1 MSSSAKHICTICH
14 YDDIS
19 KAAVTWC
26 KECEVFFCGDC
37 EKPHKKLRVTM
48 IHKTMS
54 SQDYQKLPIVMQEI
68 SSTCRDHNKKFER
81 FCSFHACPC
90 CDQCITDKHQNCRD
104 MEQLLDNDKQVK
116 VSVENELRE
125 VNDDLDKAITYLK
138 TRIRTI
144 DTQKTEAFEQIR
156 YFRKL
161 IDDYLNKIEQKILND
176 LDSNHSELKLNMA
189 SIVLQMEQRLSKI
202 EQIQSEFTKMTQY
215 ATELQKYIGL
225 REIKKTTSQTSKYI
239 EDLESGDHFIEK
251 NLEVNISSAL
261 QSILQDVKSFGDIHI
276 NATYST
282 LKLKAG
288 KKDQAQ
294 CIPVIDQIKPKLFKR
309 LTIPQNMKFL
319 NIMACLVLPDDKV
332 IILDY
337 NKKQLLLFSDDGK
350 FMKKVV
356 TFREYPIDACFV
368 RNNTVAVIFGSA
380 NQARLVDVE
389 WKTIIQKVEI
399 SHCCYGV
406 ASDGR
411 NLIIS
416 SDNYKITKVN
426 LDDMSQTIFEKGVKE
441 LCYISLFQGN
451 ITGTTSSQSK
461 ICCWKSTGEP
471 FWTFQPE
478 DIVEPGGLTLDKNG
492 FVYIASHGNNSVVV
506 VSPDGKSSRKILSG
520 ADEIKAPW
528 AIDINS
534 KTGMMVVSSYI
545 SDEGRDTFYD
555 TAFIYK
561 I

>member
-19 KAAVTWC
+19 KAEVTWC

-48 IHKTMS
+48 LHKTMS
-54 SQDYQKLPIVMQEI
+54 SQDCQKLPTFMQEI
-68 SSTCRDHNKKFER
+68 SSQCRDHNKKFER
-81 FCSFHACPC
+81 YCVSHACPC

-104 MEQLLDNDKQVK
+104 IEALLDNNKQVK
-116 VSVENELRE
+116 VSVENELKE

-144 DTQKTEAFEQIR
+144 DTQKTETFEQIR

-176 LDSNHSELKLNMA
+176 LDSKHSELKLNMA

-202 EQIQSEFTKMTQY
+202 EQMQSEYTKMTQY

-276 NATYST
+276 NTTSFI

-288 KKDQAQ
+288 KKDQAK
-294 CIPVIDQIKPKLFKR
+294 CIPVIDQIKPNLFKR
-309 LTIPQNMKFL
+309 LTIPQSMKCL

-337 NKKQLLLFSDDGK
+337 NKKQLLLFSNDG
-350 FMKKVV
+350 MRKVF
-356 TFREYPIDACFV
+356 TFREYPLDACFV
-368 RNNTVAVIFGSA
+368 RNNTVAVILGSA
-380 NQARLVDVE
+380 NQAGLVDVE
-389 WKTIIQKVEI
+389 LNTIIQIVEI
-399 SHCCYGV
+399 SHYCYGV

-416 SDNYKITKVN
+416 SNKYKITKVN
-426 LDDMSQTIFEKGVKE
+426 LDDMSQTIFEKGVEE
-441 LCYISLFQGN
+441 LYYISLFQGN
-451 ITGTTSSQSK
+451 ITGTTYSQNK
-461 ICCWKSTGEP
+461 ICCCKSIEEP
-471 FWTFQPE
+471 FRTFQLK
-478 DIVEPGGLTLDKNG
+478 DIVKPGGLTLDKNG
-492 FVYIASHGNNSVVV
+492 FVYIASHGNNSDVV

-520 ADEIKAPW
+520 ADDINAPW
-528 AIDINS
+528 AKDINR
-534 KTGMMVVSSYI
+534 KTGMMAVSSYI
-545 SDEGRDTFYD
+545 SDEGNDTFYD